1 MMSLWNSYKRL
12 GDSFVRVSF
21 DKYAIQINA
30 HRKKHNVNLSIL
42 KASLYQWNLV
52 TYQLLYIF
60 LKSDQMF
67 CR

>member
-30 HRKKHNVNLSIL
+30 HIKKNNVNLSIL
-42 KASLYQWNLV
+42 SISLSMEFSYIPV
-52 TYQLLYIF
+52 TLYIF
-60 LKSDQMF
+60 KK
-67 CR
+67 

>member
-30 HRKKHNVNLSIL
+30 HRKKKKQCKFVNSKHLSI
-42 KASLYQWNLV
+42 NG
-52 TYQLLYIF
+52 I
-60 LKSDQMF
+60 
-67 CR
+67 

>member
-30 HRKKHNVNLSIL
+30 HIKKNNVNLSIL
-42 KASLYQWNLV
+42 SISLSMEFSYIPV
-52 TYQLLYIF
+52 T
-60 LKSDQMF
+60 
-67 CR
+67 